1 MNSLYIVFVL
11 AHETNNLILL
21 CEVNMLNMLFC
32 AFLLALPCTPEGSLS
47 SSDQPVVVSSLPV
60 QDDQQRPREKLFASL
75 TKYHVGVLQTGPKWT
90 DTSEKEIRQRVKK
103 NASQLAALVKSG
115 KLLGVA
121 EVADIS
127 DWKLL
132 VFFKTE
138 SEKEAREILDG
149 TKAVKEGLL
158 KSDMYTVWGPRGL
171 GAGLKKEKKER
182 SKAMYYLTILSKGN
196 AWKEKPDEDQGA
208 FIDVHASNV
217 LKLKDAGVLKFYGAV
232 DGSGAIR
239 NLSIVSAQSVEDV
252 KTKLAAGP
260 LIQKEWFVAK
270 VLTCRIAEGT
280 LP

>member
-1 MNSLYIVFVL
+1 
-11 AHETNNLILL
+11 
-21 CEVNMLNMLFC
+21 MLNMLFYV
-32 AFLLALPCTPEGSLS
+32 LLLVLPALTVGSLG
-47 SSDQPVVVSSLPV
+47 SSLPA
-60 QDDQQRPREKLFASL
+60 QDEQQRPREKLFASL
-75 TKYHVGVLQTGPKWT
+75 TKYHIGVLQTGPKWSS
-90 DTSEKEIRQRVKK
+90 TSEKEIRDRVKK
-103 NASQLAALVKSG
+103 NANQLAALVKSG
-115 KLLGVA
+115 KLVGVA

-158 KSDMYTVWGPRGL
+158 TSEVYTVWGTRGL
-171 GAGLKKEKKER
+171 GAGLKGEMKGGR
-182 SKAMYYLTILSKGN
+182 TKATYYLSILSKGT
-196 AWKEKPDEDQGA
+196 AWKEKPDEDQRT

-217 LKLKDAGVLKFYGAV
+217 LKLKDAGTLKFYGVV

-239 NLSIVSAQSVEDV
+239 NISIVSAQSVEDV

-260 LIQKEWFVAK
+260 LIQKEWFIAK
-270 VLTCRIAEGT
+270 VLTCRIADGT